1 VAPKRIS
8 TRLHDLIETRRRD
21 RRWGLGML
29 VVGLIVLLDSPYP
42 IPFPLVGLPSVIVS
56 AVLVFWAVYRLYRGC
71 GLPLREVAIY
81 LAMKGGEASRTE
93 ILEFLEGEEGKGDQL
108 FEILEKKEIATLA
121 THNLEM
127 VEERDV
133 IPEGLVVLL
142 PGGRKLVKGLIE
154 GPGKEG

>member
-1 VAPKRIS
+1 
-8 TRLHDLIETRRRD
+8 
-21 RRWGLGML
+21 ML

-108 FEILEKKEIATLA
+108 FEILEKKVDCHFGYSQFGNGRGKGCDSGRFGSFAARRKE
-121 THNLEM
+121 
-127 VEERDV
+127 VGER
-133 IPEGLVVLL
+133 LN
-142 PGGRKLVKGLIE
+142 
-154 GPGKEG
+154 